1 LATVHGGA
9 TNYSDGQNLLKNN
22 YKGAKGRV
30 FRRSL
35 LVSAEQIGPFDG
47 HTPTVS
53 NDNSYYRPNVGSNAG
68 TTRTDGSIV
77 SRPSAGQ
84 DCITNSSP
92 APIVNESNYP
102 ALTAPT
108 IVQTDLVMDGG
119 RPN

>member
-1 LATVHGGA
+1 LATVHGEA
-9 TNYSDGQNLLKNN
+9 TISPNGQNLSKNN
-22 YKGAKGRV
+22 YKGAKGKV

-35 LVSAEQIGPFDG
+35 LVSAEQIVPFDG

-53 NDNSYYRPNVGSNAG
+53 NDNYRPNVGSHAG

-77 SRPSAGQ
+77 SRPSAGH

-92 APIVNESNYP
+92 APIVNEINYP
-102 ALTAPT
+102 ALTPPT

-119 RPN
+119 RPI

>member
-1 LATVHGGA
+1 MGGA
-9 TNYSDGQNLLKNN
+9 TNSPKGQNLSKNN
-22 YKGAKGRV
+22 YKGDKGRV

-53 NDNSYYRPNVGSNAG
+53 NDNYRLNVGSNAG

-84 DCITNSSP
+84 ESHDCITNSSP

-102 ALTAPT
+102 GLTPPT

-119 RPN
+119 RPI